1 MRSSSSSWTSDPAK
15 PAHGPAS
22 QRKLGPMKDL
32 LDDQEALDR
41 PIGGG
46 TVPPSPAVSAVVIP
60 LLDRLV
66 CEPNRQDAW
75 LL

>member
-1 MRSSSSSWTSDPAK
+1 
-15 PAHGPAS
+15 
-22 QRKLGPMKDL
+22 MKDL
-32 LDDQEALDR
+32 LDDPEALDR
-41 PIGGG
+41 HVRVGAI
-46 TVPPSPAVSAVVIP
+46 PPSPAVSTLVVP

>member
-1 MRSSSSSWTSDPAK
+1 
-15 PAHGPAS
+15 
-22 QRKLGPMKDL
+22 MKDL

-41 PIGGG
+41 DVRIGAFPASAPIS
-46 TVPPSPAVSAVVIP
+46 TLVVP